1 MKTLRGHLQDKLGSQ
16 RFRKLYDEEAQL
28 ARLAVQVQEVRQE
41 LGLSQEDVAKRANVT
56 QQQLSKVENGANCN
70 VTTLLKVCRALGLR
84 VELEPLKQTESQVAK
99 A

>member
-16 RFRKLYDEEAQL
+16 RFRKLYDEEAQI
-28 ARLAVQVQEVRQE
+28 ARLALQVQEVRQAM
-41 LGLSQEDVAKRANVT
+41 GLSQEDVAQRANVT

-84 VELEPLKQTESQVAK
+84 IELEPLKTESQVAK

>member
-1 MKTLRGHLQDKLGSQ
+1 MKTLRGHLQDRLSSQ
-16 RFRKLYDEEAQL
+16 RFQKLYDEEAQL

-41 LGLSQEDVAKRANVT
+41 LGLSQQDVAKRANVT
-56 QQQLSKVENGANCN
+56 QQQLSKVENGVNCN

-84 VELEPLKQTESQVAK
+84 VELEPLRQTESQAVK